1 MRKKIT
7 AAMLC
12 FLLSLNACSK
22 SDSQSGEPGT
32 AAKKLVKVA
41 FWGSP
46 EEIAIVEGALAAVKV
61 QNPDIEIRLE
71 HTPFSGYPSKILTR
85 VAGGAAP
92 DIIAT
97 EVNMFVAFAS
107 KDVLADLNPFMQND
121 TSFSK
126 NDFFPQVMD
135 RFTVNGQL
143 LAIPRDTAP
152 FACVFYNKDIFDKA
166 GLAYPKDDWTLDEM
180 LETAKKLTKTDANG
194 RITQY
199 GFYGWAWQNFIYAAG
214 GAMVDNVKNPKR
226 CTLDSAQAKAGL
238 QFYVDMINKHKVMPA
253 PVALANL
260 GMGVDLMFSSGRL
273 GMFLSGIWE
282 TPSLRTRSFG
292 WDVAMFPKG
301 ADGTRSFGTGGT
313 GYAILKNSK
322 NKEAAWQVIKAL
334 TGPQGQEE
342 LAKKGLA
349 QPARVAVSQGPAF
362 AQNQDIPLNKKM
374 LNEAVQYAAYEPF
387 HPRWREIEAKIITPE
402 LDLLFN
408 GKETVEEAVAKI
420 VPEVNAL
427 LNSSNE

>member
-1 MRKKIT
+1 MGKKFT
-7 AAMLC
+7 AVLLC
-12 FLLSLNACSK
+12 FLISLSACSK
-22 SDSQSGEPGT
+22 DNSEKES
-32 AAKKLVKVA
+32 AKKLVKVA

-46 EEIAIVEGALAAVKV
+46 EEIAIVEGALAVV
-61 QNPDIEIRLE
+61 REENPDIEVRLE

-97 EVNMFVAFAS
+97 EVNMFVSFAS
-107 KDVLADLNPFMQND
+107 KNVLADLNPFLQKD
-121 TSFSK
+121 PSFSK
-126 NDFFPQVMD
+126 DDFFPQLID
-135 RFTVNGQL
+135 RFTVDGKL

-166 GLAYPKDDWTLDEM
+166 GIAYPKDDWTLDEM
-180 LETAKKLTKTDANG
+180 LETAKKLTKVDANG
-194 RITQY
+194 RTTHY
-199 GFYGWAWQNFIYAAG
+199 GFYGWAWQNFVYAAG
-214 GAMVDNVKNPKR
+214 GAIVDNVRNPTR
-226 CTLDSAQAKAGL
+226 CVLDSPQAKAGL
-238 QFYVDMINKHKVMPA
+238 QFYVDLINKHKVMPA

-260 GMGVDLMFSSGRL
+260 GMGVDIMFSSGRL

-313 GYAILKNSK
+313 GYAILESSK

-349 QPARVAVSQGPAF
+349 QPARVAVAQSAAF
-362 AQNQDIPLNKKM
+362 AQNQDAPLNKKM
-374 LNEAVQYAAYEPF
+374 LNEAVQYAVYEPF
-387 HPRWREIEAKIITPE
+387 HPKWREIEAKAITPE
-402 LDLLFN
+402 LDVLFN
-408 GKETVEEAVAKI
+408 GKESVDEATAKM
-420 VPEVNAL
+420 VSAVNAI